1 MSAELFVHRSRD
13 ITACA
18 LYEDGVPTELFA
30 VREEKKAAASGDILI
45 GRVANTDASG
55 TMTFVDIGEEKK
67 AVLFSA
73 DRLPE
78 ARLSQGDSV
87 LVQIKHEAAGTKG
100 AMLTMHVSFAG
111 KAVVLMPHE
120 NFVKLSKNIEDEG
133 RRMRLKALGKSLTDR
148 FGCAFIM
155 RNSAAEMKDDEI
167 FSEAET
173 LFSEWTRIKESA
185 AAVRPPQLIKNA
197 DDPVERILKR
207 HDASVVYSNAEG
219 EYPTA
224 AERIKAAAKAACAQ
238 RVELECGG
246 YVIEDKT
253 EALTVFDVNSGSST
267 CGHTEVNLDAARAI
281 MRKLRLENVGG
292 IVIIDFIDMTGD
304 ADRER
309 VTALLKKLAKK
320 DSVRVTVYGFTALGL
335 MEIARQRTV
344 SGSAGRLLLENI

>member
-133 RRMRLKALGKSLTDR
+133 RRMRLKALGKVNILTR
-148 FGCAFIM
+148 C
-155 RNSAAEMKDDEI
+155 K
-167 FSEAET
+167 
-173 LFSEWTRIKESA
+173 
-185 AAVRPPQLIKNA
+185 
-197 DDPVERILKR
+197 
-207 HDASVVYSNAEG
+207 
-219 EYPTA
+219 
-224 AERIKAAAKAACAQ
+224 
-238 RVELECGG
+238 G
-246 YVIEDKT
+246 YVAALRDSDVMIGHVPGLNIFHPSDIIFFKT
-253 EALTVFDVNSGSST
+253 LEKFDAVLHGNV
-267 CGHTEVNLDAARAI
+267 TEMVDCKRNLVAHHASHLLDIIFQIIHSLFGDMNPRCIVRNGKDLIILAPHQRAVD
-281 MRKLRLENVGG
+281 RSRLML
-292 IVIIDFIDMTGD
+292 DCF
-304 ADRER
+304 
-309 VTALLKKLAKK
+309 
-320 DSVRVTVYGFTALGL
+320 
-335 MEIARQRTV
+335 
-344 SGSAGRLLLENI
+344 